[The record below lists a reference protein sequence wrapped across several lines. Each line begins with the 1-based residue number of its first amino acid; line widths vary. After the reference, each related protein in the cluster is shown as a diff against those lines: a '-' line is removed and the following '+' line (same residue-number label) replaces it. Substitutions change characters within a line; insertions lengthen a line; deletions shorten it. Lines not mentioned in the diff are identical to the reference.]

1 MLSASVDR
9 LKRSREHSHEQE
21 DSGSHMEGQGTGLG
35 QGHGQGQGHTDIDI
49 SNESRN
55 SIFNA
60 SDNLLL
66 LLSYEEGLTNILHTK
81 GGLESVLL
89 SLLSNNKT
97 DFPPLSITSS
107 KAKEVCLLFLS
118 ENVFNIVSMAPV
130 GSANLIDKL
139 FELHFSMPMISNT
152 EVKVLENGEERDKD
166 MMKLISKVDAL
177 IISEVTW
184 SELIVFC
191 SVCSVWAVRHSLIAA
206 SLMAQ
211 YSISLS
217 ELRAVRSNFTT
228 FDRQLDGHINAFDLR
243 ALLEVNVMITL
254 DDYHCD
260 YYIKYIR

>member
-9 LKRSREHSHEQE
+9 LKRSREHSHEHE
-21 DSGSHMEGQGTGLG
+21 DSGSHMEGRGTGLG

-130 GSANLIDKL
+130 GSANLMDRL
-139 FELHFSMPMISNT
+139 FELH
-152 EVKVLENGEERDKD
+152 
-166 MMKLISKVDAL
+166 
-177 IISEVTW
+177 
-184 SELIVFC
+184 
-191 SVCSVWAVRHSLIAA
+191 
-206 SLMAQ
+206 
-211 YSISLS
+211 
-217 ELRAVRSNFTT
+217 
-228 FDRQLDGHINAFDLR
+228 
-243 ALLEVNVMITL
+243 
-254 DDYHCD
+254 
-260 YYIKYIR
+260 

>member
-1 MLSASVDR
+1 MLSASVDQ
-9 LKRSREHSHEQE
+9 LKRSREHSHEQD
-21 DSGSHMEGQGTGLG
+21 DSESHMEGQG
-35 QGHGQGQGHTDIDI
+35 QGQGHADIDI

-55 SIFNA
+55 SILNA

-66 LLSYEEGLTNILHTK
+66 LLSYEEGLTNILRTK

-97 DFPPLSITSS
+97 DLPPLSITSS

-152 EVKVLENGEERDKD
+152 EVKVLENGVEGDKD
-166 MMKLISKVDAL
+166 VMKLISKVDAL
-177 IISEVTW
+177 IRSEVTW

-191 SVCSVWAVRHSLIAA
+191 SVCSVWAVCHSLRAA

-228 FDRQLDGHINAFDLR
+228 FDRQLDGHIN
-243 ALLEVNVMITL
+243 N
-254 DDYHCD
+254 
-260 YYIKYIR
+260 IKNIF

>member
-35 QGHGQGQGHTDIDI
+35 QGQGQGQGHTDIDI

-55 SIFNA
+55 SILNA

-66 LLSYEEGLTNILHTK
+66 LLSYEEGLTNILRTE

-97 DFPPLSITSS
+97 DLPPLSITSS

-139 FELHFSMPMISNT
+139 FELHFSMISNT
-152 EVKVLENGEERDKD
+152 EVKVLENGVEGDKD

-191 SVCSVWAVRHSLIAA
+191 SVCSVWAVRHSLLAA

-228 FDRQLDGHINAFDLR
+228 FDRKLDGHINAFDLR

-254 DDYHCD
+254 DDYYCD
-260 YYIKYIR
+260 YYIKDIR